1 MDDGVQKDASC
12 GQSALLE
19 KNPSATVQPAIQEHF
34 RSFPSDAEVF
44 GAGYT
49 YISGKA
55 GDKVRDASHILEG
68 KDDAYL
74 DVVHFLKPGSKLVGE
89 YIHSTLD

>member
-1 MDDGVQKDASC
+1 MA
-12 GQSALLE
+12 
-19 KNPSATVQPAIQEHF
+19 ATLRPAIQEQL
-34 RSFPSDAEVF
+34 RSFPSDVEVF

-49 YISGKA
+49 YLFGKA
-55 GDKVRDASHILEG
+55 GGKVRDASHILEG

-89 YIHSTLD
+89 YIHSTLA